1 MSLKMSPQ
9 EKINEAI
16 NDLEKAV
23 NNSIVNYENVKT
35 ALLRVHPYLLNI
47 IAKGVCGAIHERK
60 HDGRISV
67 SVLSGILEHG
77 I

>member
-1 MSLKMSPQ
+1 MSEQ
-9 EKINEAI
+9 EKINESVK
-16 NDLEKAV
+16 DLEKSV
-23 NNSIVNYENVKT
+23 NSTIVDFENVKT
-35 ALLRVHPYLLNI
+35 AFMRVHPYLLNL
-47 IAKGVCGAIHERK
+47 IAKGVCSAIHERK